1 MSSGSVVYR
10 QGTLVVMREAKGW
23 SVRDEFEQALVA
35 DDGAVACD
43 AAVAT
48 GGGSVEVVATALS
61 ARVRGEGFHLHAGA
75 VVVPGGL
82 ALVAGDSGA
91 GKTTTCLAL
100 QAWGQV
106 KTDDVCFLQRVG
118 DDVVAR
124 PWRRPLHV
132 GEVTQAM
139 FPSLR
144 LLEAPLTRAG
154 KRQALLGRSSAALK
168 DGADDVD
175 GAASDATSELD
186 GPLTVRALVF
196 PSIDRTPYSRTR
208 SATLTPTQA
217 LERLMVAS
225 AMVLWPGVP
234 HAHAHLEVLGRL
246 TLRPAFALTL
256 GHDAQKDPSVIGQS
270 LATAGL
276 ALAYVDGASP

>member
-1 MSSGSVVYR
+1 VNTGSVVYR
-10 QGTLVVMREAKGW
+10 QGTLVVRREADGW
-23 SVRDEFEQALVA
+23 SVRDEFEQAYVA
-35 DDGAVACD
+35 DDGAVTSSP
-43 AAVAT
+43 AA
-48 GGGSVEVVATALS
+48 GGSVEVVVAALS

-75 VVVPGGL
+75 VCVPGGL

-100 QAWGQV
+100 QVFGQMEA
-106 KTDDVCFLQRVG
+106 DDVCFLRRIG

-132 GEVTQAM
+132 GEVTRAM

-154 KRQALLGRSSAALK
+154 KWQALLRDSPAARS
-168 DGADDVD
+168 GVIEDVD
-175 GAASDATSELD
+175 GAARDATAEL
-186 GPLTVRALVF
+186 GVPMTVQALVF
-196 PSIDRTPYSRTR
+196 PSIDRAPQSRTR
-208 SATLTPTQA
+208 AAALAPTQA

-246 TLRPAFALTL
+246 TSRPAFAVTL
-256 GHDAQKDPSVIGQS
+256 GHDAHHDPAVIGHA
-270 LATAGL
+270 LVRAGL
-276 ALAYVDGASP
+276 APPHPTGASL